1 MVLGRFWAK
10 TVLHLR
16 WILSPTKERDYPKR
30 KNEPR
35 FGEDECNEQ
44 YMWLIHNLLR
54 ITLATPWTIACQSPL
69 PMEFSRQECWNGLPF
84 PSPRNLPSPGIEL
97 WSPALQADSLLP
109 EPPGKPED
117 NTCLYSNQYEINKN
131 QALRHFCIVHFYRPA
146 IECQYILGR
155 PACMFMYLFTEDFSQ
170 NFKAI

>member
-16 WILSPTKERDYPKR
+16 WILSTTKERDYHRGKMSPDLER
-30 KNEPR
+30 IA
-35 FGEDECNEQ
+35 Q
-44 YMWLIHNLLR
+44 YIWLIPNLLR
-54 ITLATPWTIACQSPL
+54 ITLATPWTLTIQFPL

-84 PSPRNLPSPGIEL
+84 PSPRNLPYPGIEL
-97 WSPALQADSLLP
+97 WSPALQADSLLS
-109 EPPGKPED
+109 EPSGKPKD
-117 NTCLYSNQYEINKN
+117 NTCLYSNQCEINKS
-131 QALRHFCIVHFYRPA
+131 QALRHFWIVHLYRPA
-146 IECQYILGR
+146 IECQYILAR